1 MGLCSHFPSA
11 LRSQVYQKDFQPHTQ
26 DEEPIIDMWEESCE
40 RERGRKTPT
49 CLIKNYK
56 ISV

>member
-40 RERGRKTPT
+40 RERGSQNT
-49 CLIKNYK
+49 NMFN
-56 ISV
+56 